1 MYGNVDPQLH
11 IDNRFLNKCHRSA
24 QSNRT
29 RCPWHHRCILGHHH
43 CDHNLPTAAL
53 TMTLIFQKQSRTHLR
68 HYPLLKKPCEK
79 RETEEKKMVSTIQ
92 NNNWISVNYSPATPT
107 LALIFDRGHGIFF
120 RSVDTWWEYH
130 ILRKFSHVVTTMLKI
145 RVLIFK
151 SHVLI
156 VKLIRC

>member
-1 MYGNVDPQLH
+1 MKYFSATWCGPCKVFKPVMNEIAGEGYHVEFMDIDKTTFDEGLDNWINMYKATG
-11 IDNRFLNKCHRSA
+11 K
-24 QSNRT
+24 
-29 RCPWHHRCILGHHH
+29 
-43 CDHNLPTAAL
+43 
-53 TMTLIFQKQSRTHLR
+53 
-68 HYPLLKKPCEK
+68 
-79 RETEEKKMVSTIQ
+79 TEEKKMVSTIQ

-120 RSVDTWWEYH
+120 RPVDTWWEYH